1 MYIVL
6 NYAPPP
12 RHGILGPVLNIKKS
26 LHAGTKKEYVLL
38 VGPKIFLIF
47 VAANT
52 SLNAEHSITDLVSLK
67 SIALGPAAVKPTE
80 KLLSAVLSDLVQ
92 FLFNSVLSV
101 NL

>member
-1 MYIVL
+1 MYIV
-6 NYAPPP
+6 P
-12 RHGILGPVLNIKKS
+12 RNFRPCSEYKKVLHG
-26 LHAGTKKEYVLL
+26 GTRKEYVLL

-52 SLNAEHSITDLVSLK
+52 SLNAKHSITDLVSLK